1 MEENKEELELIV
13 SPIDKIKE
21 ITVNYDQLKNAL
33 GNRLQGYKNMKY
45 SEEEID
51 LAKKD
56 RATLNKLDTAIKGK
70 ITEIRKELL
79 DPFTTA
85 ESELKE
91 LSSMVKEAS
100 NCIDEQVKNY
110 ETKAQEEKKAQIK
123 AQWDTLQ
130 SPYKDL
136 IDFDSIFNPRWL
148 NKTYKKKNIEED
160 LNHIIVKAT
169 EDMSVIDAQIKDET
183 IKKQVQDYYFRNIN
197 NPSILGNALTEAQ
210 RIIESNKKLETL
222 APRAIADVDESHVIN
237 KEQYG
242 EIENFL
248 KQGEEQEQLQVIDF
262 RVWVT
267 QEQKMMIREFLI
279 KNNIKYGG
287 VK

>member
-33 GNRLQGYKNMKY
+33 GNKLQGYKNMKY

-100 NCIDEQVKNY
+100 NCIDEQVKKY
-110 ETKAQEEKKAQIK
+110 ETKAQEEKKTQIK
-123 AQWDTLQ
+123 AQWDALQ
-130 SPYKDL
+130 SPYKELINFDL
-136 IDFDSIFNPRWL
+136 IFNPRWL
-148 NKTYKKKNIEED
+148 NKTYKEKTIAEE
-160 LNHIIVKAT
+160 LNHYIVKT
-169 EDMSVIDAQIKDET
+169 TDDMKVLENQITDENLL
-183 IKKQVQDYYFRNIN
+183 KQTQVYYFRNIN
-197 NPSILGNALTEAQ
+197 DPSVLGNSLAEYQKL
-210 RIIESNKKLETL
+210 IDSNKKLEEVPKAVGIKTI
-222 APRAIADVDESHVIN
+222 P
-237 KEQYG
+237 
-242 EIENFL
+242 ENIDNNTNL
-248 KQGEEQEQLQVIDF
+248 QQENVKAIDF
-262 RVWVT
+262 RVWCT
-267 QEQKMMIREFLI
+267 KEQALMIREFLI

>member
-56 RATLNKLDTAIKGK
+56 RAALNKLDTAIKGK

-222 APRAIADVDESHVIN
+222 TPRAIAYVNESHVIN
-237 KEQYG
+237 KEQYE

-248 KQGEEQEQLQVIDF
+248 KQGEEQELKQIDF
-262 RVWVT
+262 RVWCT
-267 QEQKMMIREFLI
+267 KEQALMIREFLI

>member
-56 RATLNKLDTAIKGK
+56 RATLNKLDSAIKGK

>member
-123 AQWDTLQ
+123 SQWDALQ

-210 RIIESNKKLETL
+210 RIIENNKKLETL
-222 APRAIADVDESHVIN
+222 TPRAIAYVNESHVIN
-237 KEQYG
+237 KEQYE

-248 KQGEEQEQLQVIDF
+248 KQGEEQELKQIDF
-262 RVWVT
+262 RVWCT
-267 QEQKMMIREFLI
+267 KEQALMIREFLI

>member
-222 APRAIADVDESHVIN
+222 ATRAIADVDESHVIN

>member
-222 APRAIADVDESHVIN
+222 TPRAIAYVNESHVIN
-237 KEQYG
+237 KEQYE

-248 KQGEEQEQLQVIDF
+248 KQGEEQELKQIDF
-262 RVWVT
+262 RVWCT
-267 QEQKMMIREFLI
+267 KEQALMIREFLI

>member
-56 RATLNKLDTAIKGK
+56 RATLNKLDSAIKGK

-100 NCIDEQVKNY
+100 NCIDEQIKNY

>member
-210 RIIESNKKLETL
+210 RIIENNKKLETL
-222 APRAIADVDESHVIN
+222 TPRAIADVNESHVIN
-237 KEQYG
+237 KEQYE

-248 KQGEEQEQLQVIDF
+248 KQGEEQELKQIDF
-262 RVWVT
+262 RVWCT
-267 QEQKMMIREFLI
+267 KEQALMIREFLI